1 MTLSWSK
8 YPLMSRNPYALL
20 RERAGYTQK
29 RFCEEFKFAKQTVI
43 GIESGMY
50 PELSERMHDAI
61 NMACDKTG
69 TPAWDILTEEYDTP
83 YLNKAYAAWQKHS
96 RQEVTLPPVE
106 IRFTS
111 EFSPMHFFVKDTIGS
126 VQGFAKKLKVP
137 PAMILRYIRGEQRL
151 MPLSL
156 WNALKDVGYADKNTL
171 QNQQAEWTD
180 KHGRL

>member
-1 MTLSWSK
+1 MT
-8 YPLMSRNPYALL
+8 RNPYALL

-50 PELSERMHDAI
+50 PELSERMHEAI

-69 TPAWDILTEEYDTP
+69 TPSWDILTEEYGTP
-83 YLNKAYAAWQKHS
+83 YLNKAYEKWQKQSRRDVGLNPVQLHS
-96 RQEVTLPPVE
+96 T
-106 IRFTS
+106 T
-111 EFSPMHFFVKDTIGS
+111 EFSPMHFFVKETVGS

-156 WNALKDVGYADKNTL
+156 WNALEDVGYADKDRL
-171 QNQQAEWTD
+171 QNLQAEWTD
-180 KHGRL
+180 KYGRL

>member
-1 MTLSWSK
+1 MNK
-8 YPLMSRNPYALL
+8 NPFALL

-29 RFCEEFKFAKQTVI
+29 RFCEEYKFAKQTVI

-50 PELSERMHDAI
+50 PELSERMLEAI
-61 NMACDKTG
+61 GLACTKSGLSEWQT
-69 TPAWDILTEEYDTP
+69 LTDEYDTP
-83 YLNKAYAAWQKHS
+83 YLSKAYEAWRKS
-96 RQEVTLPPVE
+96 ERQGVDLPSVE

-156 WNALKDVGYADKNTL
+156 WGALEDLNYPKLTEL
-171 QNQQAEWTD
+171 QNKQAEWTD